1 MSAEPPPDIAGNLAA
16 VRRRIAEAAGAAVRP
31 AADVTLVAVG
41 KTHHGAAIARAIA
54 ARQRVFG
61 ENPGQEAH
69 TKYPPLKPPHPVLTL
84 PPFTPPHTTTVN
96 HAVAL

>member
-16 VRRRIAEAAGAAVRP
+16 VRRRIAEAAGPAGRP

-54 ARQRVFG
+54 AAQRDFG
-61 ENPGQEAH
+61 ENLVQEAQ
-69 TKYPPLKPPHPVLTL
+69 TKYPALKAAHPDLALHLIGPLQ
-84 PPFTPPHTTTVN
+84 TTKVKD
-96 HAVAL
+96 AVD